1 MADDVINEELAAAP
15 PAAVHAAIDDVIGE
29 ELAAAPPP
37 LDAVH
42 DAIDHVM
49 DEELRRRRR
58 GSRFVRGTP
67 EAFTHS
73 WLMHHAKAK
82 KSKKGP
88 SSYVKKRLDEY
99 NAEVAVRER
108 DKIVDITM
116 KKPKK
121 IKKKG
126 WWRHWTAGA
135 IERAAFGS
143 TWIASPRRRR
153 PRRRTGATGSWMS
166 ASTRV
171 YLYVV

>member
-1 MADDVINEELAAAP
+1 MASSRMADDVINEELAAAP

-29 ELAAAPPP
+29 ELAAAPLP

-108 DKIVDITM
+108 DQIVDVTM
-116 KKPKK
+116 K
-121 IKKKG
+121 
-126 WWRHWTAGA
+126 
-135 IERAAFGS
+135 
-143 TWIASPRRRR
+143 
-153 PRRRTGATGSWMS
+153 
-166 ASTRV
+166 
-171 YLYVV
+171 